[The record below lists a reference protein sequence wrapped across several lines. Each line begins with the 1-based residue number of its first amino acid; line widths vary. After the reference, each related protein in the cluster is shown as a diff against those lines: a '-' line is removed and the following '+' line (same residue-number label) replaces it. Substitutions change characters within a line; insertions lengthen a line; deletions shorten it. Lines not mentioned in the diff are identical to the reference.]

1 MQNKSQATKRSHA
14 SKHTIQTS
22 VKARRMNPAESPPPS
37 AILTQ
42 AKILQRPPQA
52 PKRKQRPSNKN
63 NSSGDDCGHG
73 NIDHDYDD
81 LDMPHLA
88 ALPRRKL
95 FADHEP
101 TTTTATTMSTHTT
114 PFFLSDPYGH
124 SFRPIQPDRENE
136 RRQVQQEDRL
146 SPSRHEERAS

>member
-22 VKARRMNPAESPPPS
+22 VKARRMNPVESPPPS

-52 PKRKQRPSNKN
+52 PKRKQRPPNKN
-63 NSSGDDCGHG
+63 NGSGGDASTNSGHG
-73 NIDHDYDD
+73 TNTDHDDDD

-95 FADHEP
+95 FVDDES
-101 TTTTATTMSTHTT
+101 TTNTITFPAII
-114 PFFLSDPYGH
+114 DPNRKR
-124 SFRPIQPDRENE
+124 FRPIEPDPENE
-136 RRQVQQEDRL
+136 RRQAQQEDRL
-146 SPSRHEERAS
+146 SPPRREERAD

>member
-1 MQNKSQATKRSHA
+1 MQHKSQEIKQSHA
-14 SKHTIQTS
+14 SQHTINAPKKVS
-22 VKARRMNPAESPPPS
+22 KMESPPPS

-63 NSSGDDCGHG
+63 NGCGDGSGHG
-73 NIDHDYDD
+73 SIDHDNDD

-95 FADHEP
+95 FVDNEP
-101 TTTTATTMSTHTT
+101 TTTTTISPNTTLF
-114 PFFLSDPYGH
+114 PASDLNRKR
-124 SFRPIQPDRENE
+124 FRPIQPDRESE

-146 SPSRHEERAS
+146 SPSRREERAG

>member
-1 MQNKSQATKRSHA
+1 
-14 SKHTIQTS
+14 
-22 VKARRMNPAESPPPS
+22 MNPVDSPPPS

-52 PKRKQRPSNKN
+52 PKRKQRPSKRNM
-63 NSSGDDCGHG
+63 
-73 NIDHDYDD
+73 DHDDDDD

-95 FADHEP
+95 FADHDEP
-101 TTTTATTMSTHTT
+101 TTTTATTMSTNTT
-114 PFFLSDPYGH
+114 PFFLSDPYGR

-146 SPSRHEERAS
+146 SPSRREERAS

>member
-1 MQNKSQATKRSHA
+1 MQHKSQEIKQSHA
-14 SKHTIQTS
+14 SQHTINAPKKVS
-22 VKARRMNPAESPPPS
+22 KMESPPPS

-63 NSSGDDCGHG
+63 NGCGGDGSGHG
-73 NIDHDYDD
+73 SIDHDNDD

-95 FADHEP
+95 FVDNEP
-101 TTTTATTMSTHTT
+101 TTTTTISPNTTLF
-114 PFFLSDPYGH
+114 PASDLNRKR
-124 SFRPIQPDRENE
+124 FRPIQPDRESE

-146 SPSRHEERAS
+146 SPSRREERAG